1 MLIVPLAATIIWLG
15 GSIMGLLLFQRKE
28 NRRTAEIVWGAV
40 SAAVLQCLIAALMI
54 F

>member
-1 MLIVPLAATIIWLG
+1 MLVVPLGASFIWVI
-15 GSIMGLLLFQRKE
+15 GSIMGLLLFQRQE